1 MDKVSQEI
9 KQKRKGFKKFVI
21 SVSLEAL
28 AAMTRDLKVDGCQ
41 SNFGYYA
48 KTIIFLNK
56 FYDFFCRQHSL
67 MNRSCYNNL
76 FQFTQHSNFRKLNR
90 VLFAH

>member
-1 MDKVSQEI
+1 MDKVSQKI

-21 SVSLEAL
+21 SVSLE
-28 AAMTRDLKVDGCQ
+28 DLKVDGCQ

-56 FYDFFCRQHSL
+56 FYDFFCRRHSL

-76 FQFTQHSNFRKLNR
+76 FQFT
-90 VLFAH
+90 